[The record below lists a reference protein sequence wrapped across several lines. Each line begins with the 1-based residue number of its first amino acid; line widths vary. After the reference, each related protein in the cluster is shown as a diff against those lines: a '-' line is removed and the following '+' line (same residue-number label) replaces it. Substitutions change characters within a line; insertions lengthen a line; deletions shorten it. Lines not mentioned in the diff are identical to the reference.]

1 METYTYDFKD
11 QSPIRFEFFQS
22 EMEKIMF
29 VIEEARKMSVV
40 YDYENKNYVSNN
52 LLRLLS
58 NIKED
63 LQHKINI
70 HKERGEWK

>member
-1 METYTYDFKD
+1 MNPYKYDFKD

-29 VIEEARKMSVV
+29 ALEEAKKMSVV
-40 YDYENKNYVSNN
+40 YDYENKNYVNNN